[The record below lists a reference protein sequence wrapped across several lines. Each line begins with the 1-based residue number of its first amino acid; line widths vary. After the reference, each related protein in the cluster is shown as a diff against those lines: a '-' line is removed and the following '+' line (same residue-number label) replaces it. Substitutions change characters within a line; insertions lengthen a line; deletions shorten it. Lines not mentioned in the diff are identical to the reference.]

1 MVRSELVE
9 ESLRLLQYGQP
20 RVYKV
25 DVHTAKSVIHGINRT
40 SISRIPHVV
49 RSFRALPPQLASIR
63 EGETLGIEIT
73 ILLAIPISQNVWNNG
88 GQRFF
93 RVSKHIDGDCFVSS
107 KRSP

>member
-1 MVRSELVE
+1 MVE

-20 RVYKV
+20 RVYIFH
-25 DVHTAKSVIHGINRT
+25 VHTAESVIHGINRA

-49 RSFRALPPQLASIR
+49 RSFWALPPQLASIR
-63 EGETLGIEIT
+63 EGERLGIEIA

-93 RVSKHIDGDCFVSS
+93 RMSNHIDGGCFVSFQ
-107 KRSP
+107 RSP